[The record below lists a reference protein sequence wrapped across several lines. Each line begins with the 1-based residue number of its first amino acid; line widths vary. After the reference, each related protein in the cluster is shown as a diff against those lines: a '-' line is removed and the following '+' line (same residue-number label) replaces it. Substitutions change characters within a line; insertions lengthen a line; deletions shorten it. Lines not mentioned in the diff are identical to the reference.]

1 MCTEPTGQQGV
12 RASETWETGAE
23 QGCERYLRHL
33 SEYVDGA
40 LSEAL
45 CHEIEAHMAECEN
58 CRVVVNTLN
67 KTVALYRRLP
77 APELPHSVR
86 EQLYRVLHLEDFY
99 RPPDAEET
107 R

>member
-1 MCTEPTGQQGV
+1 MCTGKEGQPQNPPV
-12 RASETWETGAE
+12 EAWEDVAG

-45 CHEIEAHMAECEN
+45 CHEIEAHMADCDN
-58 CRVVVNTLN
+58 CRVVVNTLD

-77 APELPHSVR
+77 VPELPSAVR
-86 EQLYRVLHLEDFY
+86 EQLYRVLRLEDFY
-99 RPPDAEET
+99 KPPKAE
-107 R
+107 RS

>member
-1 MCTEPTGQQGV
+1 MCTEQAEWQSL
-12 RASETWETGAE
+12 RASEASGGEAA

-40 LSEAL
+40 LGEKL

-67 KTVALYRRLP
+67 KTIALYRRLP
-77 APELPHSVR
+77 APELPNAVR
-86 EQLYRVLHLEDFY
+86 EQLYRVLRLEDFY
-99 RPPDAEET
+99 TPPESS
-107 R
+107 

>member
-1 MCTEPTGQQGV
+1 MCTEQTEQHDLQTFD
-12 RASETWETGAE
+12 AWEDDAT

-40 LSEAL
+40 LSEEL
-45 CHEIEAHMAECEN
+45 CHEIETHMAECDN

-77 APELPHSVR
+77 APELPSTVR
-86 EQLYRVLHLEDFY
+86 EQLYRVLRLEDFY
-99 RPPDAEET
+99 TPPDAEQS
-107 R
+107 